1 MDDFNSNLIA
11 DLRAHEGKA
20 TSGPFVGRDVVI
32 VTNRGAKSGEPRETP
47 LVYTRDGEAFVIIAS
62 KGGAPAHPGWYHN
75 LKAHPRVTLEVG
87 VEKFEAEAR
96 EEGGAERDRLFDA
109 MSTLLPGFRDYQAN
123 TDRVIPVFT
132 LRRVS

>member
-1 MDDFNSNLIA
+1 MEDFNRNLIA

-47 LVYTRDGEAFVIIAS
+47 LAYTRDGEAFVIIAS
-62 KGGAPAHPGWYHN
+62 KGGAPTHPGWYHN

-87 VEKFEAEAR
+87 VEKFKAEAR
-96 EEGGAERDRLFDA
+96 EEEGAERNRLFDA
-109 MSTLLPGFRDYQAN
+109 MSTRLPGFKDYQAN